1 MTATDKNDAS
11 DASSVWQRA
20 WPLIALAVALL
31 LNVLWIAML
40 GYALIWLL

>member
-11 DASSVWQRA
+11 GAPSLWQRV

-31 LNVLWIAML
+31 LDVLWIAML